1 MKSFFFIFSLLLGF
15 TAVHCSQQQKTI
27 ARVGNTAISAY
38 DLEMSMKL
46 AQNNYDLSFLKADE
60 NLELFRKSILTRRI
74 QEELLLAEVKRR
86 GKEISEEEL
95 DQNLKK
101 IGVDLAM
108 TKKALEERKFSYE
121 NWRSQQRRRFLI
133 EKITHGLSS
142 EEVFALID
150 SLQAITPITVY
161 EDKLQEMTLEENH

>member
-101 IGVDLAM
+101 IGVDLSI
-108 TKKALEERKFSYE
+108 TKK
-121 NWRSQQRRRFLI
+121 
-133 EKITHGLSS
+133 
-142 EEVFALID
+142 
-150 SLQAITPITVY
+150 
-161 EDKLQEMTLEENH
+161 TLE